1 MLKVCTKTSPEI
13 MQEIFPTKESGQYNL
28 RDQTVFVISHV
39 KSVNCGIEIMT
50 FLMIRVLEGL
60 CGI

>member
-13 MQEIFPTKESGQYNL
+13 MQEIFPTKESRQYTL
-28 RDQTVFVISHV
+28 RDQTVFVISRV